1 MNIEELPPFLRVEQV
16 QELTQLGRSQ
26 ICKEASRFLETG
38 GREGLPVVRF
48 GRCLRFPK
56 AALIGLGR
64 SPGERA
70 DDE

>member
-1 MNIEELPPFLRVEQV
+1 MDVEDLPPFLRVEQV

-26 ICKEASRFLETG
+26 IYKQAGRFLETG

-56 AALIGLGR
+56 AALIQLGTT
-64 SPGERA
+64 PGEWMA
-70 DDE
+70 DD